1 LFVESAV
8 AKWKLGSWDVADK
21 IPISYNIGHLSTAE
35 GDTMHPSG
43 KYLVALNKLS
53 HGRHMNVG
61 PSQPESSQLIG
72 ISGEKMKLLYDAFTE
87 PEPHYAQMIKA
98 EKIKPVEVYP
108 KDEMKDANAVWDVK
122 DTTVTR
128 DGNNVLVKMVAVRS
142 SFEPN
147 KIEVNQGDHV
157 TIYLTNIEQTT
168 DELHG
173 FGLGEY
179 NVNIVVD
186 PGEMKVIDFVAD
198 RAGVFPY
205 YCTNFCSAL
214 HQEMQ
219 GYLLVK
225 PK

>member
-1 LFVESAV
+1 MFKGWRVVDAVTDESHFFA
-8 AKWKLGSWDVADK
+8 LGLQVRDDPRLGLRANLRED
-21 IPISYNIGHLSTAE
+21 ILLR
-35 GDTMHPSG
+35 DTG
-43 KYLVALNKLS
+43 
-53 HGRHMNVG
+53 
-61 PSQPESSQLIG
+61 
-72 ISGEKMKLLYDAFTE
+72 
-87 PEPHYAQMIKA
+87 
-98 EKIKPVEVYP
+98 
-108 KDEMKDANAVWDVK
+108 
-122 DTTVTR
+122 VTR
-128 DGNNVLVKMVAVRS
+128 DGNNVLVKMIAVRS

-147 KIEVNQGDHV
+147 KIEVTQGEHV

-179 NVNIVVD
+179 NLNVVVD

-198 RAGVFPY
+198 KTGVFPY